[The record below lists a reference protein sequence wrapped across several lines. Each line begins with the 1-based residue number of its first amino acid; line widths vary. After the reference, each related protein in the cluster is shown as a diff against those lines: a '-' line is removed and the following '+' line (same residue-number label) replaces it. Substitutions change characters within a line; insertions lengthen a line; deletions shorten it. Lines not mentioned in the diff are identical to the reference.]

1 MGISRCVSQHSIHGK
16 RLHSCRWPHCCVPS
30 LHTSSSHHLDQVVRA
45 LLEND
50 AKADATEEDGFTA
63 LMFSAQNGHDLCAL
77 ALIEANA
84 NLDHQNPK
92 KVTAL
97 NFACENAH
105 EECAVLLLKAGSRS
119 ADIADA
125 WGDTPRSIAEKKGL
139 KKVLAL
145 M

>member
-1 MGISRCVSQHSIHGK
+1 MGISRCVLQHSMHGK

-30 LHTSSSHHLDQVVRA
+30 LHTSSSHHLDQVV
-45 LLEND
+45 
-50 AKADATEEDGFTA
+50 
-63 LMFSAQNGHDLCAL
+63 L

-84 NLDHQNPK
+84 NLDHQNLK

-97 NFACENAH
+97 NMACEKAH
-105 EECAVLLLKAGSRS
+105 GECAVLLLKAGSRS

-125 WGDTPRSIAEKKGL
+125 WGDTPRSIAENKGL

>member
-1 MGISRCVSQHSIHGK
+1 
-16 RLHSCRWPHCCVPS
+16 
-30 LHTSSSHHLDQVVRA
+30 
-45 LLEND
+45 
-50 AKADATEEDGFTA
+50 
-63 LMFSAQNGHDLCAL
+63 MFSAQNGHDLCAL

-125 WGDTPRSIAEKKGL
+125 WGDTPRSIAENKGL

>member
-1 MGISRCVSQHSIHGK
+1 MSMYSHLHVWSHRHATPSTPSRHIFT
-16 RLHSCRWPHCCVPS
+16 PHV
-30 LHTSSSHHLDQVVRA
+30 HTSCSHHLEQVVRA
-45 LLEND
+45 LLE
-50 AKADATEEDGFTA
+50 AKADPEKVQAEGFTA
-63 LMFSAQNGHDLCAL
+63 LMCAAQNGHDLCAL
-77 ALIEANA
+77 AMIEANA
-84 NLDHQNPK
+84 NLDHQSLKN
-92 KVTAL
+92 VTAL
-97 NFACENAH
+97 NMACEGAH

>member
-1 MGISRCVSQHSIHGK
+1 MQIVCYCR
-16 RLHSCRWPHCCVPS
+16 RLLCAQF
-30 LHTSSSHHLDQVVRA
+30 HTFSSHHLDQVV
-45 LLEND
+45 
-50 AKADATEEDGFTA
+50 
-63 LMFSAQNGHDLCAL
+63 L

-84 NLDHQNPK
+84 NLEHQNPK

-97 NFACENAH
+97 NMACENAH